1 MLKAYTIVI
10 RLATALF
17 VLGLAA
23 PMPVYAQGVTFEK
36 SSKSLALTAGDTVHL
51 TATARNLNTSIPWTL
66 QIWEIAPART
76 LLANGAGVTE
86 LRFDASENAAA
97 SRTYQA
103 ILNQPPQ
110 VAVPRYSNE
119 VQVVWAD
126 RTPTQLILEV
136 NDRRVAVNYTFVN
149 PDVPSGVRRDSTIW
163 KEVAGASPTSPLG
176 EKASP
181 TGSNW
186 TAAVN
191 WTAPLRGRQPAEV
204 HAYFNAPLPPP
215 WVLYLSLNGSGNT
228 NSLCGPQP
236 LRCDIVVPHP
246 ANPTPSWLVGAFL
259 YRGTNFSD
267 RVDININWAF
277 P

>member
-10 RLATALF
+10 SLATALF

-23 PMPVYAQGVTFEK
+23 PMPVYAQQVTL
-36 SSKSLALTAGDTVHL
+36 SSKSIALTAGDTVHL

-66 QIWEIAPART
+66 QIWEIAPVKR
-76 LLANGAGVTE
+76 LLTNGAGVTE
-86 LRFDASENAAA
+86 LRFDFSENAAA
-97 SRTYQA
+97 SHTYQA
-103 ILNQPPQ
+103 ILNQPPM
-110 VAVPRYSNE
+110 VAVPRFSNE

-149 PDVPSGVRRDSTIW
+149 PDASSGVRRDSTIW
-163 KEVAGASPTSPLG
+163 KAVGGASPTSPLG
-176 EKASP
+176 TKASP
-181 TGSNW
+181 TGSDW

-191 WTAPLRGRQPAEV
+191 WTAPLRGREPAQV
-204 HAYFNAPLPPP
+204 HAYFNASLPPP

-236 LRCDIVVPHP
+236 LRCDIVIPHP
-246 ANPTPSWLVGAFL
+246 ANPTGNWLVGAFL
-259 YRGTNFSD
+259 YRGTDYAD
-267 RVDININWAF
+267 RVDINIQWAF